1 MENAF
6 KQYIL
11 GEYDHNTLADIANHG
26 CSGGVGGLI
35 YYNELI
41 ALYREH
47 MDDIHEI
54 VGEYMD
60 ETGEKFPEYIAK
72 ELGHAG
78 GFATAIVWFAVEKI
92 AYDTTQG
99 EYVELAEESDHA

>member
-1 MENAF
+1 MKNAF

-11 GEYDHNTLADIANHG
+11 NEYDHNTLADIANHG

-41 ALYREH
+41 ALYKEH
-47 MDDIHEI
+47 MDDIHQI

-60 ETGEKFPEYIAK
+60 QTGEKFPEYIAK
-72 ELGHAG
+72 ELDHAG
-78 GFATAIVWFAVEKI
+78 GFASAIVWFAVEWI
-92 AYDTTQG
+92 AQEATQG
-99 EYVELAEESDHA
+99 EYVELATETE

>member
-1 MENAF
+1 MQNSF

-11 GEYDHNTLADIANHG
+11 NEYDHNTLADIANHG

-41 ALYREH
+41 ALYKEH
-47 MDDIHEI
+47 MDGIHEV

-60 ETGEKFPEYIAK
+60 QTGEKFPEYVAK

-78 GFATAIVWFAVEKI
+78 GFASAIVWFAVEWI
-92 AYDTTQG
+92 AYEATQG
-99 EYVELAEESDHA
+99 EYVELKEEAE